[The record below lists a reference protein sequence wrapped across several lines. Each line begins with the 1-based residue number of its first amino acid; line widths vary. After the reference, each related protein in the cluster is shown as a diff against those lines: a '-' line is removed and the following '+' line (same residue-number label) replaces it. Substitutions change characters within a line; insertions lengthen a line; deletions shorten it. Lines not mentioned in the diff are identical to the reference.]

1 VSSLNNN
8 SKFVTE
14 DQNTIAN
21 QAQTESIVK
30 KILTSEVKYAIGIIL
45 FLVGVVAPY
54 YDIKTEI
61 ALIKQNHYAHI
72 ETMTKQIESNSTEI
86 KELKKDQT
94 ELMKIIAENSVRV
107 KMLESK

>member
-1 VSSLNNN
+1 MTN
-8 SKFVTE
+8 

-21 QAQTESIVK
+21 NAQTESIVK
-30 KILTSEVKYAIGIIL
+30 KILTSEVKYVIGIVL

-72 ETMTKQIESNSTEI
+72 ESMTKQIDINIEEI
-86 KELKKDQT
+86 KTIRNEIAASEKEQT
-94 ELMKIIAENSVRV
+94 ELMKAIIKIDTLLEKHTAE
-107 KMLESK
+107 

>member
-1 VSSLNNN
+1 MSLT
-8 SKFVTE
+8 K

-21 QAQTESIVK
+21 TAQTETIVK
-30 KILTSEVKYAIGIIL
+30 KILTSEVKYVIGIIL

-72 ETMTKQIESNSTEI
+72 ETMTGQIKENSEEI
-86 KELKKDQT
+86 KEMKAT
-94 ELMKIIAENSVRV
+94 ELKLMTSIAENNAILRR
-107 KMLESK
+107 LEK

>member
-1 VSSLNNN
+1 MTN
-8 SKFVTE
+8 

-30 KILTSEVKYAIGIIL
+30 KILTSEVKYAIGIIM

-72 ETMTKQIESNSTEI
+72 EAMSKNIELNVEEI
-86 KELKKDQT
+86 KTIKEELNKTEKEQT
-94 ELMKIIAENSVRV
+94 ELMKSIIKIDTLLEEHVV
-107 KMLESK
+107 K

>member
-1 VSSLNNN
+1 MTN
-8 SKFVTE
+8 

-30 KILTSEVKYAIGIIL
+30 KILTSEVKYIIGIVL

-72 ETMTKQIESNSTEI
+72 EAMTKNIEANVEEI
-86 KELKKDQT
+86 KTIKAELTNTEKEQT
-94 ELMKIIAENSVRV
+94 ELMKSII
-107 KMLESK
+107 KIDTLLEKHVGE

>member
-1 VSSLNNN
+1 M
-8 SKFVTE
+8 TE

-30 KILTSEVKYAIGIIL
+30 KILTSEVKYVIGIVL

-72 ETMTKQIESNSTEI
+72 EAMTKNIETNVEEI
-86 KELKKDQT
+86 KTIKLELAGAEKEQT
-94 ELMKIIAENSVRV
+94 ELMKAITRTETL
-107 KMLESK
+107 LEKHAGE

>member
-1 VSSLNNN
+1 MTN
-8 SKFVTE
+8 

-21 QAQTESIVK
+21 TAQTESIVK
-30 KILTSEVKYAIGIIL
+30 RILTSEVKYAIGIIL

-72 ETMTKQIESNSTEI
+72 ETMNKNIESNSDEI
-86 KELKKDQT
+86 KTIKEELNKTEKEQT
-94 ELMKIIAENSVRV
+94 ELMKSII
-107 KMLESK
+107 KIDTLLEEHAKK

>member
-1 VSSLNNN
+1 M
-8 SKFVTE
+8 TE

-30 KILTSEVKYAIGIIL
+30 RILTSEVKYVIGIII

-61 ALIKQNHYAHI
+61 ALIKQNHLAHI
-72 ETMTKQIESNSTEI
+72 ETMQRDIQSTQNEI
-86 KELKKDQT
+86 ADVKKT
-94 ELMKIIAENSVRV
+94 EVELMKTLAAQNAQIIIMEN
-107 KMLESK
+107 KDKN

>member
-1 VSSLNNN
+1 M
-8 SKFVTE
+8 TE

-21 QAQTESIVK
+21 QVQTESIVK
-30 KILTSEVKYAIGIIL
+30 KILTSEVKYILGIVV

-72 ETMTKQIESNSTEI
+72 EQLTKEMAANTEEI
-86 KELKKDQT
+86 KDLKKT
-94 ELMKIIAENSVRV
+94 EVTLMGVIADNSARIKV
-107 KMLESK
+107 LEK

>member
-1 VSSLNNN
+1 MTN
-8 SKFVTE
+8 
-14 DQNTIAN
+14 DQNAIAN

-30 KILTSEVKYAIGIIL
+30 KILTSEVKYVIGIVL

-72 ETMTKQIESNSTEI
+72 ETMTGQIKENSEEI
-86 KELKKDQT
+86 KQMKET
-94 ELMKIIAENSVRV
+94 EVKLMTTIAENNVILKRID
-107 KMLESK
+107 K

>member
-1 VSSLNNN
+1 MTN
-8 SKFVTE
+8 

-30 KILTSEVKYAIGIIL
+30 KILTSEVKYVIGIVL

-72 ETMTKQIESNSTEI
+72 EAMTKQIEINVEEI
-86 KELKKDQT
+86 KTIKAELVATEKEQT
-94 ELMKIIAENSVRV
+94 ELMKTLV
-107 KMLESK
+107 KLDTILEKHVE